1 LTEEISLYLHIPFC
15 TAKCDYCDFYS
26 VPLQSV
32 GNSSR
37 RARRVRGEGYLI
49 RKKRN
54 CSMHNSLLYKTL
66 QYSSSSAISAPPRE
80 DIINHYIDI
89 LLEETERRL
98 KEIPGIS
105 VPSVYIGGGTPS
117 LLGAGGISRLLEGLS
132 ALCSNDPSCSN
143 APSAPAEITVEAN
156 PETADDPFLRSCAD
170 HGVTRLSLG
179 IQSFDPGF
187 REALGRRSLWG
198 QRSQAGQHT
207 GQTDSP
213 EKAGVFLQNRIAA
226 AAELFGSGLCL
237 DLISGGIYPENGSF
251 EQKRD
256 ILLRDIDTALSC
268 RPGHVSLYALTIDEK
283 TPLAARL
290 GRQRTPPPE
299 DQADLLWLAGREALL
314 NAGFE
319 QYEVSNFAFQGSVFQ
334 DSALPDSTPGNRCI
348 HNIRYWRMNNWIGVG
363 PGASGTI
370 IAKDGTGL
378 RKRYAPDTEGFLSG
392 KPVLLTEE
400 LDRQTVIKE
409 TLLMGYR
416 YKEGPDPEL
425 FARRFGKTI
434 EETIPRTLE
443 KWQNGTD
450 SGSFR
455 EKVMLFLNSFLLD
468 AFIELDT

>member
-26 VPLQSV
+26 VPLEV
-32 GNSSR
+32 EKSSR
-37 RARRVRGEGYLI
+37 RARRVHREL
-49 RKKRN
+49 
-54 CSMHNSLLYKTL
+54 NS
-66 QYSSSSAISAPPRE
+66 
-80 DIINHYIDI
+80 YIDI
-89 LLEETERRL
+89 LLDETERRL
-98 KEIPGIS
+98 KEIPGINI
-105 VPSVYIGGGTPS
+105 PSIYIGGGTPS

-132 ALCSNDPSCSN
+132 ALLNRLNISSKRSNTPLCSNNPSCSTI
-143 APSAPAEITVEAN
+143 PSAPAEITVEAN
-156 PETADDPFLRSCAD
+156 PETADDPFLCSCAD

-187 REALGRRSLWG
+187 REALGRRSLPG
-198 QRSQAGQHT
+198 QRSQARQHIGQA
-207 GQTDSP
+207 DSP
-213 EKAGVFLQNRIAA
+213 KNIRAFLQSRIAA
-226 AAELFGSGLCL
+226 AAELFGSGLCV

-256 ILLRDIDTALSC
+256 MLLRDIDTVLSYK
-268 RPGHVSLYALTIDEK
+268 PGHVSLYALTVDEK

-290 GRQRTPPPE
+290 GKKKPKHE
-299 DQADLLWLAGREALL
+299 DQADLLWLAGREALI

-319 QYEVSNFAFQGSVFQ
+319 QYEVSNFAFRGSALQG
-334 DSALPDSTPGNRCI
+334 SALPGSTQGNRCI

-378 RKRYAPDTEGFLSG
+378 RKWYKPDTEGFLSG

-400 LDRQTVIKE
+400 LDRLAVIKE

-425 FARRFGKTI
+425 FVRRFGKTI
-434 EETIPRTLE
+434 EQTIPRTLE
-443 KWQNGTD
+443 KWQTGTD
-450 SGSFR
+450 AASFR
-455 EKVMLFLNSFLLD
+455 EKRMLFLNSFLLD